1 MGNVTSC
8 KVYFKGGSKIING
21 VDLRLVHEKKSVKI
35 YQGDRLVAYFNTD
48 NILGIVNVA
57 TEGSEE

>member
-1 MGNVTSC
+1 MGKLTSY

-21 VDLRLVHEKKSVKI
+21 IDLRLVHEKKSVKI

-48 NILGIVNVA
+48 SILGIVNVA
-57 TEGSEE
+57 PEESED